1 VPKVAKSR
9 TSRDGDKRHRKRRGP
24 LVRALLDRALLDR
37 GLLDRSLAG
46 APFGITRLLAFRD
59 LWQLALLGIM
69 RRLALGAVQLLAP

>member
-24 LVRALLDRALLDR
+24 LDR

-46 APFGITRLLAFRD
+46 EPFGITRLLAFRD